1 MNQPK
6 EPEEERSANLLP
18 GDRYVAMGS
27 SFGAGPGVGRRA
39 AGSPRKAGRSSINY
53 AHLVASR
60 LRLDLDDVTFSG
72 ATAAQMLDSGVPG
85 TPSQLD
91 AVTAGTRLVT
101 ITAGGN
107 DAGYLPGL
115 VSASLPVIARIAPPV
130 RRRVADTRSREGL
143 DERFSHLQHTM
154 TQLVRAIEHRAPG
167 CLIVL
172 VDYLTVLP
180 ADESVSTSPLP
191 SETAAWGRDAAARL
205 AAVTKAVARSESC
218 LYAAASEIS
227 RDHDAWS
234 SVPWTKRF
242 HYSLR
247 GGAPYHP
254 NAVGMAAVA
263 DLVIGVVGGPTP
275 GHRGL

>member
-1 MNQPK
+1 MTQPK
-6 EPEEERSANLLP
+6 LTQPRTTEQERSVNVLP

-27 SFGAGPGVGRRA
+27 SFGAGPGIGRRA

-60 LRLDLDDVTFSG
+60 LGLALDDETFSG
-72 ATAAQMLDSGVPG
+72 ATAAEMLDSGVPG

-107 DAGYLPGL
+107 DVGYLPGL
-115 VSASLPVIARIAPPV
+115 VWASLPVFTRIAPPV
-130 RRRVADTRSREGL
+130 RRRVADTQSRDRL
-143 DERFSHLQHTM
+143 DERFARLQHTM
-154 TQLVRAIEHRAPG
+154 TLLVQAIRLRSPS

-180 ADESVSTSPLP
+180 ADESVTTRPLP
-191 SETAAWGRDAAARL
+191 TQTAAWGRDAAARL
-205 AAVTKAVARSESC
+205 AAVTKAVAQSESC
-218 LYAAASEIS
+218 LYAAASEMS
-227 RDHDAWS
+227 QDHDAWS
-234 SVPWTKRF
+234 PIPWTKRF

-254 NAVGMAAVA
+254 NAAGMAAVA
-263 DLVIGVVGGPTP
+263 DLVISVVGQRP
-275 GHRGL
+275 